1 MHENLRKKTLA
12 THVATV
18 TMKRVKKVVGSFVLQ
33 RRTNRSAT
41 AAGQKQME
49 SKGKVTAPASE
60 WRRLAL
66 RTKATALGGPRCVS
80 KGAPCPPAIYSVAD
94 RPDAAVCAAVASAF
108 AIGA

>member
-1 MHENLRKKTLA
+1 
-12 THVATV
+12 
-18 TMKRVKKVVGSFVLQ
+18 MKRVKKVVGSFVLQ

-80 KGAPCPPAIYSVAD
+80 KGAPCPPAIYSVTD